1 MDMSQ
6 THIPSGHR
14 CQINVYSTLV
24 QRHLMEM
31 TWKQQIQPVCP
42 GGSYMYNIGE
52 ETLVV
57 LVPNDYVMMLV
68 NIGLY
73 QADATFSAMVAQLA
87 L

>member
-1 MDMSQ
+1 
-6 THIPSGHR
+6 
-14 CQINVYSTLV
+14 
-24 QRHLMEM
+24 
-31 TWKQQIQPVCP
+31 
-42 GGSYMYNIGE
+42 MYNIGE